1 MDPSTGKNIPMIHSC
16 SWYINIRRTILPNAS
31 AIAPLGYDHMQKNC
45 LAKSA
50 AISLFCAGK
59 SATANSQQLYQIC
72 LHIFLRRY
80 RAKKEKTHAIPA
92 SRHSHGNASP
102 VPWSSLHGRPPMRLP
117 LQQSHGMWHHHWRP
131 AVQRSQGDWT
141 RIAMGMPG
149 EGSVALSADL
159 LIYLQRT
166 MKLLCPICSNS
177 TVCEH
182 TLKNSVWEFINLN
195 WQRAI
200 TTAVDPMHA
209 SFTA

>member
-31 AIAPLGYDHMQKNC
+31 AIAPLGYDHMQQNC

-92 SRHSHGNASP
+92 FRHSHGNASP
-102 VPWSSLHGRPPMRLP
+102 VPWSSLHGQPPMWLP

-131 AVQRSQGDWT
+131 AVQRSLGDWT

-166 MKLLCPICSNS
+166 MKLNECAAIPLCVNII
-177 TVCEH
+177 
-182 TLKNSVWEFINLN
+182 LK
-195 WQRAI
+195 
-200 TTAVDPMHA
+200 TA
-209 SFTA
+209 SESLLI